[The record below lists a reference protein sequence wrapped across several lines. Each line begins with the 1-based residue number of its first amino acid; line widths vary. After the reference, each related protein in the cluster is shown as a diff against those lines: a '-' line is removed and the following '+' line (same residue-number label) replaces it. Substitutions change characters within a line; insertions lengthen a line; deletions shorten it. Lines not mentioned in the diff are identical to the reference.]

1 MKNWFNRFMLK
12 LAARTLERNGLTAVK
27 LVVIGYKDWLHIDGF
42 SESVVDYI
50 KTYEA
55 NQA

>member
-27 LVVIGYKDWLHIDGF
+27 LVVMGDTTYIEDRNGTLLKIGGK
-42 SESVVDYI
+42 
-50 KTYEA
+50 K
-55 NQA
+55 